1 MLMPVLLW
9 SCGLLALLVLCGW
22 CGRRWSDERARR
34 SLVHMVGMLR
44 LRSDAACLLDAD
56 GCIHWCNDAYVQLT
70 GYTERDL
77 LRRSWQA
84 LLFASVED
92 VAAQQIVGDALKAR
106 RELRRDV
113 MFRSRRGEVRCMI
126 VELHPLYNLSRR
138 RFLGYLVVQID
149 IDQQRNER
157 RMTLLAL
164 RDRQTVLDI
173 LDRHAIVTET
183 DLQGRITRVNER
195 FVQVSGYRA
204 DELLGRNHRMFN
216 SGQHD
221 AAFWRDL
228 WETIGL
234 GGIWHGEIC
243 NRAKD
248 GSLYWLDSVIAS
260 MPGPDGKPAKYVSIR
275 YDITALMR
283 SRDMLA
289 RTGRIAG
296 IGGWYCNLDTRTLY
310 FTEAASEILAL
321 PGEQLRVDALPVAL
335 PSEMWQAFRERV
347 RHTMATGEAFS
358 QEIRIRQADGIALW
372 MRVSCE
378 VEYLNGRAHRLVG
391 AVQDVSAQVEARLRI
406 ETSERILRSAI
417 DALDEAFAL
426 YDAQERLMLCND
438 KYLDLLGARRH
449 EVRIGMPIERI
460 LRLSID
466 AGSYLAARADPDGWY
481 ASQMAMWRQ
490 PSHQQ
495 RLQLSNGRWIKRVV
509 AATSDGM
516 RVMFCID
523 ITDLQQALVNADSA
537 SRSKSQFLANMSHEI
552 RTPMNAIMGL
562 LQLIETTGVRPEQA
576 DLLRKTEGAARSLLE
591 ILNDILDFSKVEAGK
606 MKLDPEPFALDELL
620 SDVSTIL
627 SGTLGEKK
635 LELIYDVDPAI
646 PAVLIGDALRLK
658 QVLINLGGNAI
669 KFTARGEVRL
679 ALRLISLDDSGAR
692 LECRVLDTGIG
703 INKEALRHI
712 FTGFSQAEASISR
725 RFGGTGLGLAISHR
739 LVELMGG
746 DLRVDSEP
754 GKGSCFFFE
763 IVLQPGRDR
772 QVHLC
777 GVCHDTRGAQA
788 LLLEPHPVS
797 RAMLSRLLEQQGGWQ
812 VAACSDAMQAGDV
825 LDTLHDWPVVAL
837 ISAEASGHEL
847 LIERLRHG
855 SDPDCP
861 PAIVLATS
869 HPRPPQAGMPVLCK
883 PLTFSML
890 CAALR
895 GRAPDTPPTSSEHV
909 VRRLEGVRLLL
920 VEDNDINQE
929 VATRLLEREGARV
942 RVAANGQQG
951 LQALDAEPDG
961 YDLVLMDMQ
970 MPVMDGLQATYAIR
984 RDGRHAGLPIVA
996 MTANAMQSDRD
1007 ACMAAGMD
1015 AHIGK
1020 PFHLEDLVAVIRRH
1034 LRDERRSDIMETLPA
1049 VRRQLPVAPL
1059 LDGTAMVFDA
1069 PLALTRLGQDKVLYS
1084 RLLAD
1089 FRPAAKR
1096 LLEAART
1103 ALEVADARAL
1113 RSTIHQ
1119 LKSTAAATGADRL
1132 AAACAVLE
1140 REVVAGG
1147 LEADESGQSLPAY
1160 WHDAVTD
1167 LEQMLAEALEAHAGW
1182 LAQHEPPVLDMP
1194 DSAISQA
1201 SDNDLAVCLAALA
1214 EALASSDMAA
1224 FDLFDD
1230 LMARHVDVLG
1240 DSAAALSAAM
1250 ADFNTDAALRVV
1262 QRVQA
1267 RWRKS
1272 PAS

>member
-1 MLMPVLLW
+1 MLTSMLLW
-9 SCGLLALLVLCGW
+9 SGGILAVLVLCGW
-22 CGRRWSDERARR
+22 SGWRWSDERARR
-34 SLVHMVGMLR
+34 SLVHMVGMSR

-56 GCIHWCNDAYVQLT
+56 GRIHWCNDAYIQLT
-70 GYTERDL
+70 GYAERDL
-77 LRRSWQA
+77 LGHSWRS
-84 LLFASVED
+84 LLFASIED
-92 VAAQQIVGDALKAR
+92 TAAQQIVGDALKAR
-106 RELRRDV
+106 RELRKDV
-113 MFRSRRGEVRCMI
+113 MFRSRRGEERCMI
-126 VELHPLYNLSRR
+126 VELHPLYNLSRQ
-138 RFLGYLVVQID
+138 RFLGYLIVQID

-321 PGEQLRVDALPVAL
+321 PGEQLRVDALPMAL
-335 PSEMWQAFRERV
+335 PSEMWQAFRDRV

-378 VEYLNGRAHRLVG
+378 VEYLNGRAYRLVG

-438 KYLDLLGARRH
+438 KYLDLLGVRRN

-460 LRLSID
+460 LKLSIE
-466 AGSYLAARADPDGWY
+466 AGSYLAARADPEGWY
-481 ASQMAMWRQ
+481 ASQLAMWRQ

-562 LQLIETTGVRPEQA
+562 LQLIETTGISPEQY

-606 MKLDPEPFALDELL
+606 MKLDPEPFELDELL

-627 SGTLGEKK
+627 SGTLGEKR
-635 LELIYDVDPAI
+635 LELIYDIDPAI
-646 PAVLIGDALRLK
+646 PAILIGDALRLK

-679 ALRLISLDDSGAR
+679 ALRLVSLDERGAR

-746 DLRVDSEP
+746 ELRVDSEP

-777 GVCHDTRGAQA
+777 GVCHDTRGARA

-797 RAMLSRLLEQQGGWQ
+797 RAMLSRLLEKQGGWQ
-812 VAACSDAMQAGDV
+812 VVACSDAAQAEEV
-825 LDTLHDWPVVAL
+825 LDAFDEWPAVAL
-837 ISAEASGHEL
+837 VSAEASGYEP
-847 LIERLRHG
+847 LIERLRRG
-855 SDPDCP
+855 PDPDCP

-895 GRAPDTPPTSSEHV
+895 GRIQDTPPASSEHA

-942 RVAANGQQG
+942 RVAGNGQQG
-951 LQALDAEPDG
+951 LQALDIEPDG

-996 MTANAMQSDRD
+996 MTANAMQADRD

-1020 PFHLEDLVAVIRRH
+1020 PFDLEDLVAVIQHH
-1034 LRDERRSDIMETLPA
+1034 LRDASRPGSTETFQE
-1049 VRRQLPVAPL
+1049 VRRTPL
-1059 LDGTAMVFDA
+1059 ATPSSDRPAMVLDVA
-1069 PLALTRLGQDKVLYS
+1069 AALARLGRDDVLYR
-1084 RLLAD
+1084 RLLLD
-1089 FRPAAKR
+1089 FRPAAER
-1096 LLEAART
+1096 LLESARAAVE
-1103 ALEVADARAL
+1103 AADARAL
-1113 RSTIHQ
+1113 RSAVHQ

-1132 AAACAVLE
+1132 SAACAMLE
-1140 REVVAGG
+1140 REIVAGG
-1147 LEADESGQSLPAY
+1147 MDIAGVKPLLSAR
-1160 WHDAVTD
+1160 WHDAVTG
-1167 LEQMLAEALEAHAGW
+1167 LRQMLDEALDAQAAWLEGKDMPEATA
-1182 LAQHEPPVLDMP
+1182 AEPVLP
-1194 DSAISQA
+1194 LSSEGG
-1201 SDNDLAVCLAALA
+1201 LAACLAALA
-1214 EALASSDMAA
+1214 DALASSDMAA
-1224 FDLFDD
+1224 FDRFDD
-1230 LMARHVDVLG
+1230 LMARHAAALG
-1240 DSAAALSAAM
+1240 DSAAALAVAM
-1250 ADFNTDAALRVV
+1250 ADFDTDAALRVV
-1262 QRVQA
+1262 QREQS
-1267 RWRKS
+1267 RCG
-1272 PAS
+1272 